1 MRAEWGIRSAIGLGD
16 HADIVSADFHVI
28 ADFRCDGAGV
38 VARARSFGYSL
49 SGRLANEFRLRDG
62 PAMVRRGNIWGAMN
76 TITTISK
83 LDERV
88 ARDQRHAEIAAS
100 AARAELVSLRPAL
113 APVDSR
119 FGLKSMP
126 ILRGIR
132 MIPATEMCSPQ
143 VG

>member
-1 MRAEWGIRSAIGLGD
+1 
-16 HADIVSADFHVI
+16 
-28 ADFRCDGAGV
+28 
-38 VARARSFGYSL
+38 
-49 SGRLANEFRLRDG
+49 
-62 PAMVRRGNIWGAMN
+62 MN